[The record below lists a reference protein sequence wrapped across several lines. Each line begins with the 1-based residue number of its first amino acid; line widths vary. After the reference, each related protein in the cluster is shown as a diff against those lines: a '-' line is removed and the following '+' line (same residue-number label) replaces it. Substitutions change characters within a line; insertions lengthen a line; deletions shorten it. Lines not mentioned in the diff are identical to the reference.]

1 MSSFFVFKQNI
12 PRELKFDV
20 IGYNMLM
27 EILVKTSGVK
37 VKEISYVFLDR
48 MEGSSNLTIIL

>member
-1 MSSFFVFKQNI
+1 
-12 PRELKFDV
+12 
-20 IGYNMLM
+20 M